1 MGISPKN
8 SFEEGFRGLCHYVFI
23 HLGKY
28 RVDKTAEKM
37 GNSPDTLY
45 KKIEGK
51 RRFQLEDPSKL
62 TNATGDPIFI
72 KYINKPWGYRA
83 FPKVLDKNTAK
94 TALHLLKL
102 FQHVLDMNG
111 DD

>member
-1 MGISPKN
+1 MAVSPKN

-23 HLGKY
+23 HLSKY

-37 GNSPDTLY
+37 GCIPDTLY

-51 RRFQLEDPSKL
+51 RRFQFEDPSKL

-72 KYINKPWGYRA
+72 NYFNKACGYRA
-83 FPKVLDKNTAK
+83 FPKTLDKNTAK
-94 TALHLLKL
+94 TALHLFKL
-102 FQHVLDMNG
+102 FQHVLDMN
-111 DD
+111 DDD